1 MVMVA
6 VALVPTFRFTAMRTI
21 IPLTQTL
28 SVKPLRGGAYWI
40 SGGISNTGFIVGDTG
55 VIVID
60 TQMFLPTAKRQ
71 LAAIARVTSNPVN
84 AIILTHSD
92 PDHIDGLPAYPRGIE
107 IISQENTKA
116 EMRHVVQDPNSNGFP
131 PSPEIRD
138 YMPTSTVRNLEKV
151 VLDGVPLV
159 LIHTASAHTDGDL
172 AIYLPL
178 QRIVFAGDL
187 VTPAVGRYPGIHLDK
202 HGSSLGWCEFL
213 KAILALDADTYVSG
227 HGDLLSKDELTKR
240 LQASEARRAEIE
252 TLFDQGKT
260 LKEAKAALHDE
271 PLKGMAR
278 MFPTFTETTY
288 QELAAQRSAVGSNT
302 K

>member
-1 MVMVA
+1 M
-6 VALVPTFRFTAMRTI
+6 
-21 IPLTQTL
+21 
-28 SVKPLRGGAYWI
+28 
-40 SGGISNTGFIVGDTG
+40 
-55 VIVID
+55 
-60 TQMFLPTAKRQ
+60 
-71 LAAIARVTSNPVN
+71 
-84 AIILTHSD
+84 
-92 PDHIDGLPAYPRGIE
+92 
-107 IISQENTKA
+107 
-116 EMRHVVQDPNSNGFP
+116 VQDPNSNGFP

-138 YMPTSTVRNLEKV
+138 YMPTSTVRNLKKV
-151 VLDGVPLV
+151 VLDGVPLL

-202 HGSSLGWCEFL
+202 HGSLLGWCEFM
-213 KAILALDADTYVSG
+213 KAILALDVDTYVSG

-240 LQASEARRAEIE
+240 LHASEARRAEIK
-252 TLFDQGKT
+252 TLFDHGKT
-260 LKEAKAALHDE
+260 LKEAKAALHDK